1 MIVCLID
8 FLTLL
13 LIIVNIEVLPA
24 QGLLLLLSYTNM
36 LFSSLPLD
44 SLTFTPNTPL
54 CVGEEVIMTCYVEAP
69 TSQMFGS
76 TNARISVNGSF
87 PVSANT
93 LSNEGITGL
102 DISRYSADIMGL
114 TVSTSR
120 AGLRLVISGYLP
132 SDSITT
138 FQCAG
143 LYPNDSFYY
152 SLTPMSPMDPAG

>member
-1 MIVCLID
+1 
-8 FLTLL
+8 
-13 LIIVNIEVLPA
+13 
-24 QGLLLLLSYTNM
+24 M
-36 LFSSLPLD
+36 LFSFLPLD

-69 TSQMFGS
+69 TSELFGS
-76 TNARISVNGSF
+76 TNARISVNGST
-87 PVSANT
+87 PVAANA
-93 LSNEGITGL
+93 LNVGIPGL
-102 DISRYSADIMGL
+102 DVSRYSADVMGL

-120 AGLRLVISGYLP
+120 AGLRLVISDYLP

-143 LYPNDSFYY
+143 LYPNDTFYY